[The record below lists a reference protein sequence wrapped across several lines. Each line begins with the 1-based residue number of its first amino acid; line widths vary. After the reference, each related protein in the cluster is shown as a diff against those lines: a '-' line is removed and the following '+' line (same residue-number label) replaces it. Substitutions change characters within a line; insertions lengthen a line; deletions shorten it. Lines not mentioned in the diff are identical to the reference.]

1 MSVETLS
8 MILDCGGITRLV
20 PRGLFLKSG
29 EYPGPDSNR
38 HGLAAKGF

>member
-1 MSVETLS
+1 LYIIRSAVHVIVSAL
-8 MILDCGGITRLV
+8 RN
-20 PRGLFLKSG
+20 G